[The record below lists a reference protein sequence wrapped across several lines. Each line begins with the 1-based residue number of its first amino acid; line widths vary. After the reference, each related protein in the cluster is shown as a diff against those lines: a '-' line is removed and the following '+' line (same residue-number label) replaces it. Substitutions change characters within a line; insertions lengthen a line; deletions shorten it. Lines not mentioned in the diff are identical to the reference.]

1 MVNFGGRLEPWIVQT
16 KRCEPD
22 DREGVVMRA
31 LATSIALLHFLF
43 APAALAQ
50 TSDAKPELAREPI
63 AIIGTGMVGGTLGKR
78 WGALGHPIIYGSR
91 DPDRPAVRELVA
103 QSGKE
108 AKALRPAEAAAQ
120 ASVVLFAV
128 PWKAVEESARSL
140 GDLSGKIV
148 IDVTNPLGFENGRPV
163 AAAVPESGA
172 RVIQNWLTGATLVK
186 AFNVVN
192 WKIMEQPARAGGAV
206 TIPIAGDAAEAK
218 RRVARLVEELGFE
231 AFDAGRLANARYLE
245 GMAMLYV
252 DAMAQDPPQRF
263 EYYFR
268 RHR

>member
-1 MVNFGGRLEPWIVQT
+1 MDCSDEEDVKPA
-16 KRCEPD
+16 

-31 LATSIALLHFLF
+31 VVTSTALLHLLF
-43 APAALAQ
+43 ASAALAQ
-50 TSDAKPELAREPI
+50 TSDAKPAVAREPI
-63 AIIGTGMVGGTLGKR
+63 AIIGTGRVGGTLGKR

-103 QSGKE
+103 QSGND
-108 AKALRPAEAAAQ
+108 AKALRPPEAAAQ

-128 PWKAVEESARSL
+128 PWKAAEESVRSL
-140 GDLSGKIV
+140 GDVSGKIV
-148 IDVTNPLGFENGRPV
+148 IDVTNPLVFEGDRPV
-163 AAAVPESGA
+163 AVAVPESGA
-172 RVIQNWLTGATLVK
+172 RMMQNWLPGATLVK

-192 WKIMEQPARAGGAV
+192 WKIMEEPARAGGAV

-231 AFDAGRLANARYLE
+231 AFDVGRLGNARYLE

-252 DAMAQDPPQRF
+252 DAMVQDPPQRF

-268 RHR
+268 RAR